1 MKSVSPRN
9 GGSVTPSIAAARA
22 RPRELT
28 ARPVLIVATLALPL
42 AGLWLLLAAPSLDV
56 HWEQHPAHFWLVL
69 GAASINAS
77 LAFATGD
84 AARHRGDAR
93 LFLVS
98 LAFLSAAGFLGLH
111 ALATPGVLVDGRTA
125 GFVIAT
131 PIGLLIAAG
140 FAAASA
146 LPLPPAQAHAVMEHA
161 RALRSALVAVI
172 IAWAAFSLARLA
184 PLDETAAAEVATGPL
199 IAIAVVSVGLYGYA
213 AWRYLEL
220 YRERHAGMLLGVT
233 CAFVLLAEAMV
244 AVAFAR
250 NWHATWWEWHLLM
263 LVAFA
268 LVAASARHE
277 WREERFSALY
287 LGETAAGKREVTVI
301 FADLCGFTQFSEHRD
316 PREVSAML
324 NAYFEVAIPPIVR
337 GHGGEIDRLVGDQ
350 IMATFNRR
358 GDQPDHAVRAAR
370 AALAIQDVTQQVAAD
385 HPHWPRFRV
394 GVNTGEA
401 MVGVLGAKGGKS
413 YTVIGDAVNV
423 AARLEAAAPLGSVA
437 IGHATLMRLP
447 SARTAPLG
455 AVRVKGKADPVD
467 AYVLEEL

>member
-1 MKSVSPRN
+1 MTRGRVGEVASSAV
-9 GGSVTPSIAAARA
+9 VRA
-22 RPRELT
+22 
-28 ARPVLIVATLALPL
+28 VLLAIPL
-42 AGLWLLLAAPSLDV
+42 AGFWLLLAAPSLDG

-69 GAASINAS
+69 GAPAVNAS
-77 LAFATGD
+77 LALATGD

-111 ALATPGVLVDGRTA
+111 ALATPGVLLDGRTA

-131 PIGLLIAAG
+131 PIGLLIASG

-146 LPLPPAQAHAVMEHA
+146 LPLPPAQAHAVMDHA

-199 IAIAVVSVGLYGYA
+199 IAIAVVSVGLYGFA

-220 YRERHAGMLLGVT
+220 YRERGAGMLLGVT

-263 LVAFA
+263 LAAFA
-268 LVAASARHE
+268 LVATSARHE

-287 LGETAAGKREVTVI
+287 LGETAAGKHVVSVV
-301 FADLCGFTQFSEHRD
+301 FADLCGFTSFSEHRD

-324 NAYFEVAIPPIVR
+324 NAYFEVAIPKVVR
-337 GHGGEIDRLVGDQ
+337 DHGGEIDKLVGDQ

-358 GDQPDHAVRAAR
+358 DDQPDHAVRAAR
-370 AALAIQDVTQQVAAD
+370 AALAIQEATQRVAAA
-385 HPHWPRFRV
+385 HPTWPRFRV

-401 MVGVLGAKGGKS
+401 MVGVLGAEGGRG

-423 AARLEAAAPLGSVA
+423 AARLEASAPLGRVA
-437 IGHATLMRLP
+437 IGGETLRRLP
-447 SARTAPLG
+447 RARTEALG
-455 AVRVKGKADPVD
+455 PIRVKGKAEPVD
-467 AYVLEEL
+467 AYVLEHV

>member
-111 ALATPGVLVDGRTA
+111 ALATPGVLVDGRTE

-131 PIGLLIAAG
+131 PIGLLIASG

-146 LPLPPAQAHAVMEHA
+146 DRLANGRARWVMEHA
-161 RALRSALVAVI
+161 QRLRIGLVAVM
-172 IAWAAFSLARLA
+172 AVWALFSLAHLP
-184 PLDETAAAEVATGPL
+184 PLDNASAPEVATGPL
-199 IAIAVVSVGLYGYA
+199 VAIAVASVGLYGYA
-213 AWRYLEL
+213 AWRYLAL
-220 YRERHAGMLLGVT
+220 YRERHAAVLLGVT
-233 CAFVLLAEAMV
+233 SAFVLLAEAMI

-263 LVAFA
+263 L
-268 LVAASARHE
+268 
-277 WREERFSALY
+277 
-287 LGETAAGKREVTVI
+287 
-301 FADLCGFTQFSEHRD
+301 
-316 PREVSAML
+316 
-324 NAYFEVAIPPIVR
+324 
-337 GHGGEIDRLVGDQ
+337 
-350 IMATFNRR
+350 
-358 GDQPDHAVRAAR
+358 
-370 AALAIQDVTQQVAAD
+370 
-385 HPHWPRFRV
+385 
-394 GVNTGEA
+394 
-401 MVGVLGAKGGKS
+401 
-413 YTVIGDAVNV
+413 
-423 AARLEAAAPLGSVA
+423 
-437 IGHATLMRLP
+437 
-447 SARTAPLG
+447 
-455 AVRVKGKADPVD
+455 
-467 AYVLEEL
+467 